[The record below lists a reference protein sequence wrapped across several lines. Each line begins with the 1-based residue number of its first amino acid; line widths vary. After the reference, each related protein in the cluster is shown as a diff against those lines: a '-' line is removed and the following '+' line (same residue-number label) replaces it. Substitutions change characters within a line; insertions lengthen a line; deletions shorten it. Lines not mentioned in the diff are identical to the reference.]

1 MDFIN
6 RNLGLSL
13 ARVTELAA
21 IESSKWLGRGDK
33 NAADQAAVNGMRKM
47 FDFVDID
54 GIVVIGEG
62 EKDEAPMLYMG
73 EHIGNAADS
82 AVAVDIA
89 VDPLNGTTSTAKGL
103 SNAISVIAVAPRG
116 ALLKTRVF
124 YMEKIADR
132 DRKSV
137 V

>member
-1 MDFIN
+1 MMDFIN

-82 AVAVDIA
+82 AVAQ
-89 VDPLNGTTSTAKGL
+89 
-103 SNAISVIAVAPRG
+103 
-116 ALLKTRVF
+116 
-124 YMEKIADR
+124 
-132 DRKSV
+132 
-137 V
+137 